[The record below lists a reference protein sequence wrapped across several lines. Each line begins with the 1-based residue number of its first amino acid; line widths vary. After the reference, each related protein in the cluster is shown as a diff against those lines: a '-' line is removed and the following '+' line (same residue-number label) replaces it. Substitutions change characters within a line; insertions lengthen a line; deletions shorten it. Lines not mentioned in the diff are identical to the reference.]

1 MVMVHRIAEAEQ
13 RLAGFTPEHVHPAR
27 VDQPLEGTVN
37 GRQPDGTAET
47 GVEVLGRERLWGF
60 AEGIEHGRAL
70 PGDARRLGNSA
81 VGHGP
86 QVYNPA
92 VPAVHPGAYRRY
104 ARVYDLVW
112 RAAPY
117 DRFVDLCLEAAAAQ
131 GTDVRRVLVAA
142 CGTGAAA
149 VELARRGYE
158 VTGFDLSLEMLAV
171 AAAKPWPADTA
182 GARRL
187 VAGDL
192 RAVPLAGGW
201 ADLVVCLNAS
211 INYLLEPAEVVA
223 ALAHLGR
230 TAAPGGT
237 VVVEPLSPRFVHEGW
252 EPGRHL
258 DRGGLR
264 LDASYELDG
273 DLVVERLRWSLG
285 GAEEAET
292 YRQRLY
298 DDTQLE
304 GLFGAAGLELA
315 GRRPMWP
322 AIPDQPA
329 RGRTLWVARPPG

>member
-1 MVMVHRIAEAEQ
+1 
-13 RLAGFTPEHVHPAR
+13 
-27 VDQPLEGTVN
+27 
-37 GRQPDGTAET
+37 
-47 GVEVLGRERLWGF
+47 
-60 AEGIEHGRAL
+60 
-70 PGDARRLGNSA
+70 
-81 VGHGP
+81 
-86 QVYNPA
+86 

-117 DRFVDLCLEAAAAQ
+117 DRFVDLCLAAAAAQ

-149 VELARRGYE
+149 VELARRGFE

-171 AAAKPWPADTA
+171 AAAKPGPP
-182 GARRL
+182 RL

-258 DRGGLR
+258 DHGGLR
-264 LDASYELDG
+264 LDAGYELDG
-273 DLVVERLRWSLG
+273 DVVVERLRWSFG
-285 GAEEAET
+285 GVEEAET